1 MYGSVTLPCKQAI
14 RKPMAFPLVE
24 NTQNKDRC
32 RAWKPTSGQNVANEM
47 QCVSADFQSE
57 FVMLC
62 LMGHCTLRLSN
73 QVRSCI
79 AHHHSLET
87 LRLSAQFVSLCVTAT
102 FLLANVVSH
111 RLETLVLSDAVRAFG
126 LTYSSNFEK
135 ELPACSQIFFDNLV
149 PINSECLCDSLC
161 SAGSCLGWTNLITY
175 NLQRDGHVCAHLGC
189 RTIGGFGAAWLD
201 NLWLWE
207 DAGHSYRRHTNAKK
221 FVNGGVDWKMAA
233 VQVKT

>member
-73 QVRSCI
+73 QVRLYCASPFFRNL
-79 AHHHSLET
+79 A
-87 LRLSAQFVSLCVTAT
+87 FVSAIRVTLCNCYFLVSECCVTP
-102 FLLANVVSH
+102 FGNISVV
-111 RLETLVLSDAVRAFG
+111 
-126 LTYSSNFEK
+126 
-135 ELPACSQIFFDNLV
+135 
-149 PINSECLCDSLC
+149 
-161 SAGSCLGWTNLITY
+161 
-175 NLQRDGHVCAHLGC
+175 
-189 RTIGGFGAAWLD
+189 
-201 NLWLWE
+201 
-207 DAGHSYRRHTNAKK
+207 
-221 FVNGGVDWKMAA
+221 
-233 VQVKT
+233 